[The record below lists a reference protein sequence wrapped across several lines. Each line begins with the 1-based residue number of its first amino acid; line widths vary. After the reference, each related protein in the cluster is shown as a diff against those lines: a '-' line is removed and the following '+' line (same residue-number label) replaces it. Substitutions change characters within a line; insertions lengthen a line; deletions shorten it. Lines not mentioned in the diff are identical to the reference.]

1 MGRRTRL
8 TLIDE
13 GSAVKGTPP
22 HIASS
27 SSSSMRAAIAH
38 GWAVGLLAYNAP
50 TDAIEQSLLAIP
62 GARRALV
69 RTTTG
74 AFARFLSPQL
84 SPTGYPTMGV
94 MAAEVHSTLDVSI
107 WPGGAKA
114 TALRGR
120 SSKRN
125 PPFEASRSLPS
136 SRS

>member
-1 MGRRTRL
+1 MTKVELTYPGVANLTAVDFFGIPFRLRTLSNGGRAL
-8 TLIDE
+8 GE
-13 GSAVKGTPP
+13 
-22 HIASS
+22 
-27 SSSSMRAAIAH
+27 
-38 GWAVGLLAYNAP
+38 LAYNAP
-50 TDAIEQSLLAIP
+50 TDAIELSLLAIP

-84 SPTGYPTMGV
+84 SPTGHPTMGV